1 MSTPDRQNKEYDIAV
16 IGGGSG
22 GYAAA
27 RTAASEGLNTV
38 VIDGADELGG
48 LCILRG
54 CMPSKTLIESAN
66 RNLVIREAEEFG
78 LRAEAGEPDTHAII
92 ARKRRLIK
100 DFSDYRA
107 EQLQD
112 GRFDLI
118 RGHARFTDPHTLE
131 IKPRDG
137 SEVFSISAKSTIIA
151 TGSTIAV
158 PDISGLEETGYIT
171 SDDVLDQEEVP
182 ESVIVLG
189 GGAIALEMA
198 HYYEGIGKKVTVIQR
213 SEHLLSGMDNDLA
226 DTLQEALEA
235 RGLKIFC
242 GTSIQQV
249 ETTEDG
255 LKKVTFKHGDKETHV
270 EAQEILCALGR
281 KPNTEHLQTDK
292 AGIELD
298 KGKIAVDK
306 AMQSSCDH
314 IFGAGDVASPFEIV
328 HIAIDQ
334 GEKAATNAAKLLRGE
349 SADSFLQMDY
359 RMKLYGIFTEPQVA
373 AVGINEIEAE
383 EKGIKVLV
391 ESYPFND
398 HGKSMVHGTEHG
410 FVKLIADAESKEIL
424 GGSVVGPEA
433 TELIHEIVVA
443 MAFHATAGQLA
454 TIPHYHPTLSEIW
467 TYPAEDIADA

>member
-1 MSTPDRQNKEYDIAV
+1 MNQSTNTYDLAV

-27 RTAASEGLNTV
+27 RTAVSEGLKTV

-66 RNLVIREAEEFG
+66 RNIVIREAEEFG
-78 LRAEAGEPDTHAII
+78 LRAEAGEPDTHSII
-92 ARKRRLIK
+92 ARKRRLISE
-100 DFSDYRA
+100 FSDYRA

-131 IKPRDG
+131 VKPRDG
-137 SEVFSISAKSTIIA
+137 GELLTVSAKSFVIA
-151 TGSTIAV
+151 TGSSIAV
-158 PDISGLEETGYIT
+158 PDIPGLEETGYVT
-171 SDDVLDQEEVP
+171 SDDVLDQEDVP
-182 ESVIVLG
+182 DSIIVLG

-213 SEHLLSGMDNDLA
+213 SEHLLSGMDHDLA

-235 RGLKIFC
+235 RGMQVFC

-249 ETTEDG
+249 ETTAEG
-255 LKKVTFKHGDKETHV
+255 MKKITFDHHDQSLSV
-270 EAQEILCALGR
+270 EAAEILCALGR
-281 KPNTEHLQTDK
+281 KPNTGHLQAEQ
-292 AGIELD
+292 AGVDLD
-298 KGKIAVDK
+298 KGKVVISKAV
-306 AMQSSCDH
+306 QSSCPH
-314 IFGAGDVASPFEIV
+314 IFAAGDVCGPYEIV
-328 HIAIDQ
+328 HLAIEQ
-334 GEKAATNAAKLLRGE
+334 GEKAATNAAKLLRGDPE
-349 SADSFLQMDY
+349 SSFQLMDY
-359 RMKLYGIFTEPQVA
+359 RLKLYGIFTEPQVA
-373 AVGINEIEAE
+373 SVGINELEAE
-383 EKGIKVLV
+383 EEGKKVIV

-410 FVKLIADAESKEIL
+410 FVKLIADAETKEIL

-443 MAFHATAGQLA
+443 MAFRATAGQLA